1 MALQPFG
8 PQDPG
13 SKYSIANF
21 VTIIRLV
28 VSLNFF
34 ALAVVHNSPT
44 YNYIGFFF
52 HWLVDFIDGLC
63 ARKLKQET
71 ILGAEMDI
79 IVDRVEILFFFVNL
93 FHFKPELVPAGS
105 LYLIDYAFVDFYLS
119 FQFNKYGIISPNYF
133 NQVDRTIYLLNY
145 SPAGKF
151 CNSSVPTLM
160 LIFLPGLHP
169 LAGFLACIL
178 IGVKVFSV
186 LRLWKIPQA
195 ASRRAAGRK
204 KPGHKAG

>member
-1 MALQPFG
+1 MVLEPFR
-8 PQDPG
+8 PRDPG

-21 VTIIRLV
+21 ITIIRLI
-28 VSLNFF
+28 VSLSFF
-34 ALAVVHNSPT
+34 ALAVVRDNPT

-52 HWLVDFIDGLC
+52 HWLVDFLDGLC

-93 FHFKPELVPAGS
+93 FHFKPELVPAGT

-133 NQVDRTIYLLNY
+133 NKVDRTIYFLNY
-145 SPAGKF
+145 SPVGKF

-169 LAGFLACIL
+169 IAGFLACIL

-186 LRLWKIPQA
+186 IRLWKIPQSA
-195 ASRRAAGRK
+195 IPRSRGRSEE
-204 KPGHKAG
+204 